1 MEDHGYIID
10 FGVAGKTGFLLKKNA
25 TEFVRTCNKGKPLV
39 RGQVMR
45 CKVLSA
51 VDARS
56 VPVSVEPSL
65 VGGALVGGNCLV
77 QLHALQ
83 PGTLINAA
91 VKEVRAVRVAGC
103 MLMSIIIIYMY
114 MYMYGCF
121 FLSSFSSLI

>member
-1 MEDHGYIID
+1 MYSGWVRSIEDHGYIID

-25 TEFVRTCNKGKPLV
+25 SEFIETCNMGEPLV

-56 VPVSVEPSL
+56 VPVSVNPDL
-65 VGGALVGGNCLV
+65 VGGALVGGDSLI

-83 PGTLINAA
+83 PGMLVNTV
-91 VKEVRAVRVAGC
+91 VKEVGVV
-103 MLMSIIIIYMY
+103 L
-114 MYMYGCF
+114 
-121 FLSSFSSLI
+121 